1 MKFCRV
7 INDTYEKVNMHEY
20 LRDKVFTYCN
30 KQVEKGVEFS
40 LYDVEKELNTLFYIY
55 ATMLYGEWINSQ
67 SDFVGVEF
75 SKGSFEMVEYQTEK
89 DV

>member
-1 MKFCRV
+1 MKFRRV
-7 INDTYEKVNMHEY
+7 SNDTYEKVSMHEY
-20 LRDKVFTYCN
+20 LKEKVFGYCD

-67 SDFVGVEF
+67 SDYVGVEF
-75 SKGSFEMVEYQTEK
+75 SEGNFDMVEYKKE
-89 DV
+89 DDI